1 METDAIIKAAKK
13 VLKRKEEESNGGSSS
28 SMKLKH
34 LIKVLVE
41 KLEPLSIDKITI
53 RRCIEE
59 CSTSFIV
66 DGKVV
71 MLKKESNDIKHS
83 DKKRKLSSSII
94 DKEESIV
101 EDDDGESMSKEE
113 RKAAKKAVK
122 RAKKDKKN
130 ERKSSSSSS
139 TGESSSTA
147 VTATG
152 AVSSGDDIPTWR
164 TTNKIVLRS
173 PLVGEEGIVATKSIS
188 TNQDY
193 FPYQTFDASDC
204 QEKIVPALIYQCTV
218 NNGFTKPSPIQAQ
231 CWPVLLSYDTKT
243 KRYRDAVGIAE
254 TGSGKTLAFSMPA
267 LTIMSKDTSLTNKF
281 GRAPRMLVLAPTRE
295 LAMQSQKVIE
305 EFGKVV
311 HITSICIYGGV
322 PKPPQKDVLR
332 KGVDCI
338 VCTPGRLKDLITEG
352 VCNLS
357 KVQHLVLDEADR
369 MLDMGFEEDV
379 RYIISNCPTKDTR
392 QTAMFSAT
400 WPAIIQ
406 QLAMEFMIDP
416 VCIYV
421 GFESIVGSNGEN
433 SIDDALSANKRVA
446 QSVEVIED
454 RAREQRLSELLKK
467 YTSGKRSKD
476 RILVFALYKKE
487 AARLEGTL
495 TRWGYSCASIHGDKT
510 QDARNRALAEFKDGS
525 CPILVATDVAA
536 RGLDIPDVEVVLN
549 YTFPLTIED
558 YVHRIGRTGR
568 AGKSGISHT
577 FFQPGDKSHAGELQQ
592 VMRQAGQAVPDEL
605 MKFGSTIKKKE
616 HKLYGAH
623 SGPMGGMPMKKAV
636 KITFDSDDE

>member
-1 METDAIIKAAKK
+1 MGASEGSADATMGADAVVKAAKK
-13 VLKRKEEESNGGSSS
+13 ALKREESG
-28 SMKLKH
+28 SMKIKH
-34 LIKVLVE
+34 LTKSLLE
-41 KLEPLSIDKITI
+41 KWDSSGSGSFDKNEV

-59 CSTSFIV
+59 SELFVV

-71 MLKKESNDIKHS
+71 ALKKKGGGGVIG
-83 DKKRKLSSSII
+83 DKKRKSSAEKDNGESVK
-94 DKEESIV
+94 DGSATKEEA
-101 EDDDGESMSKEE
+101 D
-113 RKAAKKAVK
+113 RKAAKKAAK
-122 RAKKDKKN
+122 RAKKEMKN
-130 ERKSSSSSS
+130 AGK
-139 TGESSSTA
+139 TTTESATTA
-147 VTATG
+147 A
-152 AVSSGDDIPTWR
+152 ASSSGDDSSIQTWR
-164 TTNKIVLRS
+164 TQHKIVLRDS
-173 PLVGEEGIVATKSIS
+173 RNGEEGATATKSIVS
-188 TNQDY
+188 NEDY
-193 FPYQTFDASDC
+193 HPYQTFDAPGC
-204 QEKIVPALIYQCTV
+204 REKILGELISHCTV
-218 NNGFTKPSPIQAQ
+218 ANAFTRPTPIQAQ
-231 CWPVLLSYDTKT
+231 CWPVLLSCDSKT
-243 KRYRDAVGIAE
+243 GRHRDAVGIAE

-267 LTIMSKDTSLTNKF
+267 LSLMSRERSLANKS
-281 GRAPRMLVLAPTRE
+281 GRPPRMLVLAPTRE
-295 LAMQSQKVIE
+295 LAMQSQKVLE

-311 HITSICIYGGV
+311 NLTSTVIYGGV
-322 PKPPQKDVLR
+322 PKPPQKDALR
-332 KGVDCI
+332 RGVDCI
-338 VCTPGRLKDLITEG
+338 VCTPGRLKDLVNEG
-352 VCNLS
+352 VCDLG
-357 KVQHLVLDEADR
+357 KVRHLVLDEADR

-379 RYIISNCPTKDTR
+379 RYIISMCPAREAR

-400 WPAIIQ
+400 WPAAIQ
-406 QLAMEFMIDP
+406 RLAMEFMVEP

-467 YTSGKRSKD
+467 YASGKRSRD

-495 TRWGYSCASIHGDKT
+495 NRWGYSCASIHGDKT

-592 VMRQAGQAVPDEL
+592 VMRQAGQEVPDEL
-605 MKFGSTIKKKE
+605 MRFGSTIKKKE

-623 SGPMGGMPMKKAV
+623 SGPVGGLPMKKAV